1 MKHPFNNSNRLPL
14 IEAKR
19 GLGGGGDKAKTCR
32 RLLKPSTSSQAD
44 DLPKTGALSI
54 LSTYDVEN
62 SIEQISLK
70 SFPGIRFFV
79 ESDFP
84 LTLN

>member
-1 MKHPFNNSNRLPL
+1 M
-14 IEAKR
+14 
-19 GLGGGGDKAKTCR
+19 
-32 RLLKPSTSSQAD
+32 
-44 DLPKTGALSI
+44 

-62 SIEQISLK
+62 SMEQISLK

-84 LTLN
+84 LTLNSLRTNQPKNNDIRTWLAYLNWSAIFVEEYS

>member
-1 MKHPFNNSNRLPL
+1 MRTS
-14 IEAKR
+14 
-19 GLGGGGDKAKTCR
+19 GGKVNTCR
-32 RLLKPSTSSQAD
+32 RVLKPPTSSQAD
-44 DLPKTGALSI
+44 DLPKTGALSM

-62 SIEQISLK
+62 SMEQISLK

-84 LTLN
+84 LTLNSLRTNQPKNNDIRT